1 VYALRRTTEID
12 FQMSLLWLEACEV
25 NRPSKT
31 EQKTKINLFIH
42 TPQIQENES
51 IWLTNYRIKTHK
63 KV

>member
-42 TPQIQENES
+42 IPQIQQNAT
-51 IWLTNYRIKTHK
+51 IWLTN
-63 KV
+63 